1 MKKWDITTVK
11 TTLDGKHKQIEGC
24 VESKTIE
31 NLKRS
36 EPKWD
41 KVIRTEAE

>member
-1 MKKWDITTVK
+1 MDIYNGIDIVF
-11 TTLDGKHKQIEGC
+11 DGKYKHIEGC
-24 VESKTIE
+24 VESKTRE

-41 KVIRTEAE
+41 KAIRKEAE